1 MGLKKKK
8 NITDLH
14 KGISEFKNSYQPS
27 NYSKDKRVICLQTP
41 TIF

>member
-1 MGLKKKK
+1 MDLKKNK

-14 KGISEFKNSYQPS
+14 KGISEFKNSDQPR
-27 NYSKDKRVICLQTP
+27 NYSVDKRVICLQTP